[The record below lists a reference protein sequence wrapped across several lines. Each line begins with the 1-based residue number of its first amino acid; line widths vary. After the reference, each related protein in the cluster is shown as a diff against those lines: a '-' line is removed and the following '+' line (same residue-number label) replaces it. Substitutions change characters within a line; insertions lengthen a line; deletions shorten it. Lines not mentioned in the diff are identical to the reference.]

1 MAQLLLIRHAQAS
14 FGSDNYDQLSQ
25 LGYQQAKWLG
35 EHFSDKELHPDKLIG
50 GTLLRHKQTANEIIK
65 SSHKPLEFQ
74 QDDCWNEFEFKEI
87 ITAYLEQHPNEQPQT
102 KDSKQFFSILKRSM
116 KAWSQDELRYHHGE
130 SWLSFEERVSSA
142 LSDLHKQAGKDEVVW
157 LVTSGGVISMLMK
170 QVLAVNNEIAIDL
183 NFQIRNTSIT
193 DIVLTK
199 AGKALSGF
207 NHVPH
212 LESIKR
218 RHNITFA

>member
-1 MAQLLLIRHAQAS
+1 
-14 FGSDNYDQLSQ
+14 
-25 LGYQQAKWLG
+25 
-35 EHFSDKELHPDKLIG
+35 
-50 GTLLRHKQTANEIIK
+50 
-65 SSHKPLEFQ
+65 
-74 QDDCWNEFEFKEI
+74 
-87 ITAYLEQHPNEQPQT
+87 
-102 KDSKQFFSILKRSM
+102 
-116 KAWSQDELRYHHGE
+116 
-130 SWLSFEERVSSA
+130 
-142 LSDLHKQAGKDEVVW
+142 
-157 LVTSGGVISMLMK
+157 MLMK